1 MQCRALPATH
11 PAHLS
16 HPKSETAALCLVG
29 RQRHL
34 HHRMGVLSA
43 TEKRLEQRCCFFQSM
58 QCTLCALATREE
70 ASSNTM
76 WSVRIC
82 PWERCQRKKRR
93 VFSWVTSLIEEI
105 RQSQRLSNF
114 TLIKRHKGSR
124 HGDDGRTRNE
134 TKIVAVRSPSDWHE
148 C

>member
-43 TEKRLEQRCCFFQSM
+43 TEKRLEQRCFFSINAM
-58 QCTLCALATREE
+58 HIVCARNERGGLIEHNVKCAHLPVREMP
-70 ASSNTM
+70 A
-76 WSVRIC
+76 
-82 PWERCQRKKRR
+82 QKRR

-105 RQSQRLSNF
+105 RQRLSNF

-134 TKIVAVRSPSDWHE
+134 TKIVAARSPSDWHE